1 MHTTKVKV
9 YYADTDCGNVVYY
22 ANYLKYFEMAR
33 TEYIAAK
40 GFDLKKLM
48 DQNLLFVVARQ
59 EVEYK
64 YPAQYMD
71 ELTIESKLTE
81 ISSIRLVFE
90 NIITNQNGRVTTKGK
105 TTLVAV
111 NRMGV
116 PTPMSKEIMDILSV
130 PL

>member
-1 MHTTKVKV
+1 MHTTKVKI

-22 ANYLKYFEMAR
+22 GNYLKYFEIGR
-33 TEYIAAK
+33 TEFIAAK

-48 DQNLLFVVARQ
+48 DQNILFVVARQ

-71 ELTIESKLTE
+71 ELTIETKLVET
-81 ISSIRLVFE
+81 SSIRLVFE
-90 NIITNQNGRVTTKGK
+90 NTITNQNGRLTTKGK
-105 TTLVAV
+105 TTMVAV

-116 PTPMSKEIMDILSV
+116 PTPMPKEIMEALTR
-130 PL
+130 